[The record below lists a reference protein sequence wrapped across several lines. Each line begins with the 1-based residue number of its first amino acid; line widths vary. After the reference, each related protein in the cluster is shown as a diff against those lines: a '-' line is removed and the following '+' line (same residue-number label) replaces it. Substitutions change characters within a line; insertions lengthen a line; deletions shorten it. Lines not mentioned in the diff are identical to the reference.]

1 MKECLN
7 RIEHIFKFFDIKRE
21 VKQREFVT
29 SVIDKIDFEAYEKNK
44 NQNKTKEFRKFSSD
58 SDFTFNPITL
68 VVVQVEPS
76 DFKYQESKTYCK
88 HCGEII

>member
-1 MKECLN
+1 MKECIN
-7 RIEHIFKFFDIKRE
+7 RIEYTFKFFDIKRE
-21 VKQREFVT
+21 VKQHEFVT

-44 NQNKTKEFRKFSSD
+44 SRTKIKEVKQYVDNSNYM
-58 SDFTFNPITL
+58 FNEIKLIQVP
-68 VVVQVEPS
+68 VEPS

>member
-1 MKECLN
+1 MKECVN

-21 VKQREFVT
+21 VRQHEFVT

-44 NQNKTKEFRKFSSD
+44 SRTKIKEVKQYVDNSNYM
-58 SDFTFNPITL
+58 FNEIKLMQVPI
-68 VVVQVEPS
+68 EPS

>member
-1 MKECLN
+1 MKECIN
-7 RIEHIFKFFDIKRE
+7 RIEYIFKLLDIKRE
-21 VKQREFVT
+21 VKQHEFVT

-44 NQNKTKEFRKFSSD
+44 SRTKIKEVKQYD
-58 SDFTFNPITL
+58 NNDYTFNEIKLIQVP
-68 VVVQVEPS
+68 VEPS